1 MTTKQSQ
8 LAQIQADLVA
18 RLPVNS
24 VMAFERYHITR
35 LSSIIKRLRDKG
47 CQIVTTLE
55 HGNGLAHYSLTDR
68 EPVEQPTRERKT

>member
-1 MTTKQSQ
+1 MTAKQTQ
-8 LAQIQADLVA
+8 LAQIQADLMA

-47 CQIVTTLE
+47 HSIITTLE
-55 HGNGLAHYSLTDR
+55 HGNGLAHYTLADR
-68 EPVEQPTRERKT
+68 EPVKQPTRERKT

>member
-1 MTTKQSQ
+1 MTAKQSQ
-8 LAQIQADLVA
+8 LAQIQADLMA

-47 CQIVTTLE
+47 CQIVTTQE
-55 HGNGLAHYSLTDR
+55 QGNGLAHYSL
-68 EPVEQPTRERKT
+68 VLQEQSEVVLQEQV